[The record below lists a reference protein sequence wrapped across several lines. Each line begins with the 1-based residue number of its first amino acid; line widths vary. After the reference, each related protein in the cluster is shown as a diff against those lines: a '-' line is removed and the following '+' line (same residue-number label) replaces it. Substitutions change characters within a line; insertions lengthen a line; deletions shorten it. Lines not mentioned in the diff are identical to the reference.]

1 MKCPKC
7 GGSIIWDD
15 TYDTD
20 TNNNRH
26 LEYCCGHCATC
37 DTDYQWKEVYE
48 FTEQIDL
55 EEVSGC

>member
-20 TNNNRH
+20 TNDDRH
-26 LEYCCGHCATC
+26 LVYCCGHCTTY
-37 DTDYQWKEVYE
+37 DTDYEWKELYE
-48 FTEQIDL
+48 FIDQIDL
-55 EEVSGC
+55 Q